1 MRSSVSKLASVALA
15 ASSTVSGIELDVNST
30 SSVYDAAQMIASNV
44 MARYQNSSAAPGL
57 FGQPYYF
64 WESGLA
70 WDAMINYG
78 SATGDS
84 QWNAMVAENILAQK
98 GPDNDFMPPNQT
110 KTLGNDDQ
118 ARWALAA
125 MTAAERGLPLPVD
138 ALDAGVGNWSELAIN
153 VWNSQVARWD
163 DSLCGGGL
171 RWQIFSFNN
180 GYNYK
185 NSFSNGEFVQLG
197 TRLARYTGNNTYI
210 DWALDAAQWAVDV
223 GLLDQEGRV
232 FDGTSTNDNCS
243 QLNHIQWTANAGAYL
258 SGTAY
263 AANYS
268 GPLRWSGYNSVLFL
282 TSNVTFFDD
291 GVMYEVA
298 CEPNMNCN
306 TDQLAFKA
314 VLARAMAN
322 TKNLAATGEVTQ
334 GEGCLFNQT
343 GPCTTIG
350 SAREVIQ
357 GWLESTAKAAAA
369 SCEMQ
374 DSGLMCGTNWR
385 QDGYDGHS
393 GLGQDLSAL
402 EAILAVL
409 SHYEYQT
416 TLPVNSAGMPGGY
429 KPPTYSDTPG
439 NSSSSSSGSGTSPSS
454 SASPS
459 SPASYD
465 NAAGTSS
472 ASLFALVAAAG
483 VMVAFST

>member
-1 MRSSVSKLASVALA
+1 MRSSVSTYASVALA
-15 ASSTVSGIELDVNST
+15 AASTVFGIELDVNST
-30 SSVYDAAQMIASNV
+30 SSVYDAAQKIASNV
-44 MARYQNSSAAPGL
+44 MARYQNPSSVPGL

-64 WESGLA
+64 WEAGLA
-70 WDAMINYG
+70 WDAMINYA

-84 QWNAMVAENILAQK
+84 QWNEMIAENILFQK
-98 GPDNDFMPPNQT
+98 GPDNNFMPPNQT
-110 KTLGNDDQ
+110 KPLGNDDQ

-125 MTAAERGLPLPVD
+125 MTAAERGFPLPE
-138 ALDAGVGNWSELAIN
+138 DAGVGNWSELAIN
-153 VWNSQVARWD
+153 VWNSQVVRWD
-163 DSLCGGGL
+163 NSTCGGGL
-171 RWQIFSFNN
+171 RWQIFTFNG

-210 DWALDAAQWAVDV
+210 DWARDAMQWAVDI
-223 GLLDQEGRV
+223 GLIDQEGRV
-232 FDGTSTNDNCS
+232 FDGTNTAQNCS
-243 QLNHIQWTANAGAYL
+243 QLNHIQWTASTGAYL
-258 SGTAY
+258 SGSAY

-268 GPLRWSGYNSVLFL
+268 RTHRWTGYNSVLFL
-282 TSNVTFFDD
+282 TANTTFFDD

-298 CEPNMNCN
+298 CEPNMVCN
-306 TDQLAFKA
+306 TDQQAFKA

-322 TKNLAATGEVTQ
+322 TKNLAATGEITQ

-343 GPCTTIG
+343 GPCKTIG
-350 SAREVIQ
+350 SDREVIQ

-374 DSGLMCGTNWR
+374 DSGLMCGTSWR
-385 QDGYDGHS
+385 QDGYDGHP
-393 GLGQDLSAL
+393 GLGQDLNAL

-409 SHYEYQT
+409 PQYEYQT
-416 TLPVNSAGMPGGY
+416 TLPVNSAGMPDGY
-429 KPPTYSDTPG
+429 QPPTYSDTPG
-439 NSSSSSSGSGTSPSS
+439 NSSSSSSGNGTSPSS

-465 NAAGTSS
+465 NAAGTPS

>member
-1 MRSSVSKLASVALA
+1 MRSSVSTFAGVALA
-15 ASSTVSGIELDVNST
+15 AASTVSAIELDVNST

-44 MARYQNSSAAPGL
+44 MARYQNSSAVPGL

-64 WESGLA
+64 WEAGLA
-70 WDAMINYG
+70 WDAMINYA

-84 QWNAMVAENILAQK
+84 QWNDMIAENILFQK
-98 GPDNDFMPPNQT
+98 GPDNNFMPPNQT
-110 KTLGNDDQ
+110 KSLGNDDQ

-125 MTAAERGLPLPVD
+125 MTAAERGFPLPE
-138 ALDAGVGNWSELAIN
+138 DAGVGNWSELAIN

-163 DSLCGGGL
+163 DSSCGGGL

-180 GYNYK
+180 GYDYK

-210 DWALDAAQWAVDV
+210 DWAQEAAQWAVDI
-223 GLLDQEGRV
+223 GLIGQDGQV

-243 QLNHIQWTANAGAYL
+243 QLNHIQWTANTGVYL
-258 SGTAY
+258 SGSAY
-263 AANYS
+263 AVNYS
-268 GPLRWSGYNSVLFL
+268 STLLWTGYNGALFL
-282 TSNVTFFDD
+282 SANATFFDD
-291 GVMYEVA
+291 GVMYEIA

-306 TDQLAFKA
+306 TDQQAFKA
-314 VLARAMAN
+314 VLARALAN

-334 GEGCLFNQT
+334 GKGCLFNQT

-350 SAREVIQ
+350 SDREVIQ

-374 DSGLMCGTNWR
+374 DSGLMCGTSWR

-409 SHYEYQT
+409 PHYEYQT

-439 NSSSSSSGSGTSPSS
+439 NSSSSSSNGTGPSS

>member
-1 MRSSVSKLASVALA
+1 MRFLSYFTEGSVYSSNKSIPFNMRSSVSKLASVALA

-263 AANYS
+263 AANYVS
-268 GPLRWSGYNSVLFL
+268 TEDSVYSNLGLVRADFDSSFL
-282 TSNVTFFDD
+282 GTS
-291 GVMYEVA
+291 
-298 CEPNMNCN
+298 
-306 TDQLAFKA
+306 
-314 VLARAMAN
+314 
-322 TKNLAATGEVTQ
+322 
-334 GEGCLFNQT
+334 
-343 GPCTTIG
+343 
-350 SAREVIQ
+350 RERSV
-357 GWLESTAKAAAA
+357 
-369 SCEMQ
+369 
-374 DSGLMCGTNWR
+374 
-385 QDGYDGHS
+385 
-393 GLGQDLSAL
+393 GQDT
-402 EAILAVL
+402 ILFC
-409 SHYEYQT
+409 
-416 TLPVNSAGMPGGY
+416 
-429 KPPTYSDTPG
+429 
-439 NSSSSSSGSGTSPSS
+439 SSPQTSPSS
-454 SASPS
+454 MTVSCTR
-459 SPASYD
+459 SPA
-465 NAAGTSS
+465 NRT
-472 ASLFALVAAAG
+472 
-483 VMVAFST
+483 